1 MSARAV
7 PDRADPWE
15 TRQPFKAE
23 CLECGIEWAWG
34 YDWRKCEAAAEK
46 HNVELHPAEH
56 GPDWSD
62 WGIDHPEEGPSCKC
76 GFNGSPEECAGVR
89 STDTTEGGGHERR

>member
-23 CLECGIEWAWG
+23 CLACGIEWAWG
-34 YDWRKCEAAAEK
+34 YDWRKCEVAAEK
-46 HNVELHPAEH
+46 HNTESHPAEH
-56 GPDWSD
+56 GADWTD

-76 GFNGSPEECAGVR
+76 GYNGSPEECAKAQN
-89 STDTTEGGGHERR
+89 TNTNERGE

>member
-34 YDWRKCEAAAEK
+34 YDKRFGIVRVDYETQRRVPKASALFFRDAARQ
-46 HNVELHPAEH
+46 N
-56 GPDWSD
+56 
-62 WGIDHPEEGPSCKC
+62 
-76 GFNGSPEECAGVR
+76 GVR
-89 STDTTEGGGHERR
+89 G